1 MDYKHKY
8 MKYKVKYINELKKK
22 EKDKDINL
30 ESQPINRNISV
41 CNGKRDGKSGCRTC
55 CRINFVDSKDDYG
68 KCVSLC
74 MSI

>member
-8 MKYKVKYINELKKK
+8 MKYKFKYINELKKK
-22 EKDKDINL
+22 EKDINL
-30 ESQPINRNISV
+30 DPRPINRNISV